1 LYLSEINCTQR
12 EINSSRWAAYSS
24 DKEIIKEN
32 TFLSSWKPSI
42 PGTVGEDLFN
52 YVAKR
57 INNG

>member
-24 DKEIIKEN
+24 DREIIKEN

-52 YVAKR
+52 EVCSKK
-57 INNG
+57 NK